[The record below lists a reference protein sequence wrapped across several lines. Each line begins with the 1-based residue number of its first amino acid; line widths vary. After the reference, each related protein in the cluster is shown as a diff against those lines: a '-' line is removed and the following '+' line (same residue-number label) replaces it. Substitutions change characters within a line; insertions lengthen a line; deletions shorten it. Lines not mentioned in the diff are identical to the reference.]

1 MGFFLIKRNWY
12 LSYFSL
18 ISPQKKS
25 MHVMGTHWKCTAEA
39 LLVST
44 NNIRF
49 SMRNKNIH
57 MIPSL
62 IQSYNIYV
70 DFGII
75 FKISIRMFVDREIKQ
90 LWSNFIR
97 NYNVNSSAGTL

>member
-1 MGFFLIKRNWY
+1 MY
-12 LSYFSL
+12 
-18 ISPQKKS
+18 
-25 MHVMGTHWKCTAEA
+25 VMGTHWKCIAEA

-44 NNIRF
+44 NKIRF

-57 MIPSL
+57 MIPTL

-75 FKISIRMFVDREIKQ
+75 FKISIRMFVDRQKSNNYGVILSGTTMLTVQ
-90 LWSNFIR
+90 L
-97 NYNVNSSAGTL
+97 AL